1 MIMAEKVLIPL
12 YGDDI
17 APRFDLATEAL
28 IVSIGE
34 KGEIAEE
41 RTIVLPH
48 ASSDELCNLILSE
61 GVGTVICGGIEEEY
75 FQYLTW
81 KKVSVIDSVIGSY
94 QRALEVF
101 REDGLRPG
109 LILQGRL

>member
-1 MIMAEKVLIPL
+1 MAEKVLIPL
-12 YGDDI
+12 HGNNV
-17 APRFDLATEAL
+17 APRFDLATEAS
-28 IVSIGE
+28 IVSVDE
-34 KGEIAEE
+34 RGEIIEE

-48 ASSDELCNLILSE
+48 ASSDDLCNLILSE

-75 FQYLTW
+75 FQYLRW

-94 QRALEVF
+94 QRAIELF

-109 LILQGRL
+109 LIVWDRL